1 MEHHLLG
8 VPGLTAHR
16 GDRPRGVVSQRT
28 SSLPADENIIGTES
42 GEEQKSIRLH
52 PLFPLYLPDL
62 SLGRR
67 GWHRVSPEN
76 HVGCCLVTC
85 SS

>member
-42 GEEQKSIRLH
+42 GEEQ
-52 PLFPLYLPDL
+52 
-62 SLGRR
+62 SL
-67 GWHRVSPEN
+67 
-76 HVGCCLVTC
+76 
-85 SS
+85 